1 MNDFLSFNTFIAQD
15 VLVFFYYI
23 GAMVMPVI
31 LWFSRDYLLKR
42 VSLFN
47 LVNNLLKGFFESLS
61 LQNKTIT
68 IVGFIMMFFCME
80 LCWRMVFEAMIGYF
94 DMHNYL
100 YEISR
105 SLK

>member
-1 MNDFLSFNTFIAQD
+1 MNDFLTFNTFIAQD
-15 VLVFFYYI
+15 ILIFFYYV
-23 GAMVMPVI
+23 GAVIMPVI
-31 LWFSRDYLLKR
+31 LWFSRDYLLKK

-47 LVNNLLKGFFESLS
+47 SVNTFLKGFFESLN
-61 LQNKTIT
+61 LKNKTIT
-68 IVGFIMMFFCME
+68 IIGFVMIFFCME
-80 LCWRMVFEAMIGYF
+80 LCWRMIFEAMIGYF